1 MADGQPKVTGQP
13 RIPGQLTPTR
23 QLRAAGQPRATG
35 QTGQPTAAGQPMKTR
50 QLLVHTA
57 LTLALVAKLVDASL
71 VRTEH
76 DGIAATE
83 RMLPRPPGGESHE
96 SLE

>member
-1 MADGQPKVTGQP
+1 
-13 RIPGQLTPTR
+13 
-23 QLRAAGQPRATG
+23 
-35 QTGQPTAAGQPMKTR
+35 MKTR

-76 DGIAATE
+76 DGTAAIK
-83 RMLPRPPGGESHE
+83 RMLPKTP
-96 SLE
+96 